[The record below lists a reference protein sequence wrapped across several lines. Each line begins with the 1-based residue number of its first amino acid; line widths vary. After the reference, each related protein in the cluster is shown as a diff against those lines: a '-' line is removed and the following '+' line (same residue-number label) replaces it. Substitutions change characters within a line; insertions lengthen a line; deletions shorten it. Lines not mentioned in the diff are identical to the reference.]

1 MKRCGKQWTALA
13 LASLLVLGTAS
24 SALAGQY
31 VVQKGD
37 YLSKIAPKYNT
48 TWRVLA
54 EKNNLKNP
62 NLIYPNQ
69 VLWVPD
75 VETTEQVT
83 EQKPAEQKPVEQKP
97 AEQKPEAQKP
107 VEVPAE
113 EKVALT
119 QLQVD
124 DITLKGNGIAPAF
137 DPAVTKY
144 TMKVQSDIY
153 SVKVTAAAEQGVS
166 ITVDGT
172 AVENGASTVVKL
184 PDDYEHYGVD
194 YSQDIVIVA
203 TKGDQS
209 TTYTVTVKRVNAADV
224 YALFEAKEYVDKETG
239 VTMPYELYVPSN
251 YDASKEYPIVFALHG
266 SGQRTQSVDMVIKR
280 YEMATVWAK
289 DSEAGLREC
298 IVLAPQCATQDD
310 SENWTSLMEYRKG
323 TAEDA
328 FEMSKYSVAAYNLL
342 QDVMKEY
349 SVDKDRVY
357 MTGLSAGGFATYAIA
372 IAHPETFAALVPVCG
387 GADPKKVSA
396 LKDIPMWIFHAA
408 DDPQV
413 NVDEFLYPT
422 LKALDEAGAN
432 YKKTIYE
439 AGAVFA
445 PSAHFSW
452 TAAYATEDMRA
463 WLFEQSK

>member
-1 MKRCGKQWTALA
+1 MKKRGMKQWTALA
-13 LASLLVLGTAS
+13 LASLMVLGTAS

-54 EKNNLKNP
+54 EKNDLKNP

-75 VETTEQVT
+75 VETTQQAT
-83 EQKPAEQKPVEQKP
+83 EQKPAEQKP
-97 AEQKPEAQKP
+97 AEQKP

-124 DITLKGNGIAPAF
+124 DITLKGNGIAPSF

-144 TMKVQSDIY
+144 SMEVQSDIY
-153 SVKVTAAAEQGVS
+153 SVKVTAAAAEGVS

-209 TTYTVTVKRVNAADV
+209 TTYTVTVKRVNAASV
-224 YALFEAKEYVDKETG
+224 YALFQAKEYVDEETG
-239 VTMPYELYVPSN
+239 VTMPYELYLPSN
-251 YDASKEYPIVFALHG
+251 YDVSKEYPIVFALHG
-266 SGQRTQSVDMVIKR
+266 SGQRSQSVDMVIKR

-289 DSEAGLREC
+289 DSEAGVRQC
-298 IVLAPQCATQDD
+298 IVLAPQCATKEE
-310 SENWTSLMEYRKG
+310 SENWTSLMEYRNG
-323 TAEDA
+323 TAENA

-342 QDVMKEY
+342 QKVMEEY

-372 IAHPETFAALVPVCG
+372 IAHPDTFAALVPVCG
-387 GADPKKVSA
+387 GADPQKVSV
-396 LKDIPMWIFHAA
+396 LKHIPMWIFHAA

-413 NVDEFLYPT
+413 KAEEFLYPT
-422 LKALDEAGAN
+422 LKALDQAGVTH
-432 YKKTIYE
+432 KDTIYP
-439 AGAVFA
+439 ADAVFA

-452 TAAYATEDMRA
+452 TAAYANEDMRA